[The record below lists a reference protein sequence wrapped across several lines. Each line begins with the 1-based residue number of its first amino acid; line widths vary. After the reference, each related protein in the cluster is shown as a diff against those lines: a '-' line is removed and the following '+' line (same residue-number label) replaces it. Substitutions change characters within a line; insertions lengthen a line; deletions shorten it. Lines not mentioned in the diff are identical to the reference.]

1 MSAQLSMSSEV
12 SQPIKPPYVRLF
24 CVYLASFIALIAIS
38 AAQAQPLDRQI
49 GELSAIDRQFMAE
62 QRSRVE
68 ALANRLGRRLSGNPE
83 RDLDTLQEI
92 IDRRWIDPEDQ
103 LIQQAMGVVF
113 GDLLAKEL
121 GFHWVVYRDRAG
133 RNRALRYRQDDI
145 FIFPMTML
153 SRRLSA
159 RATLDVSD
167 LYNTQ
172 LVKQRQRI
180 PGGKWLLD

>member
-12 SQPIKPPYVRLF
+12 SQPIKPAYVRLF

-38 AAQAQPLDRQI
+38 ASEAQPLDRQI

-133 RNRALRYRQDDI
+133 RNRALRYRQDDDFYLPHDHAVAPSI
-145 FIFPMTML
+145 SASNT
-153 SRRLSA
+153 RRQ
-159 RATLDVSD
+159 R

>member
-12 SQPIKPPYVRLF
+12 SQPIKPAYVRLF
-24 CVYLASFIALIAIS
+24 CVYWATFVALAAIS
-38 AAQAQPLDRQI
+38 TVEAQPLDRQI

-62 QRSRVE
+62 QRSRIE
-68 ALANRLGRRLSGNPE
+68 SLANRLGRRLSGMPE

-92 IDRRWIDPEDQ
+92 LDRRWIDPEDQ
-103 LIQQAMGVVF
+103 LTQQAMGVVF

-121 GFHWVVYRDRAG
+121 GFNWVVYRDRAG

-153 SRRLSA
+153 SRRISA
-159 RATLDVSD
+159 GAALDVTA
-167 LYNTQ
+167 LYDTQ
-172 LVKQRQRI
+172 VVKQRKRI